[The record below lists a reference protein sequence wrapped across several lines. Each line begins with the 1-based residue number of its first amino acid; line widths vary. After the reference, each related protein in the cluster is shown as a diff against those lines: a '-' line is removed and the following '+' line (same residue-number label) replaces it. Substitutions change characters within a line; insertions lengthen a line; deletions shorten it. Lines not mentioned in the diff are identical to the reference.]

1 MKFKKYDSLM
11 SWAGKELDPEI
22 LEVTGQGTTLDR
34 HFVILI
40 FYIALSYQ

>member
-1 MKFKKYDSLM
+1 MC
-11 SWAGKELDPEI
+11 WAAKGLDPEM

-34 HFVILI
+34 YFIILI